1 VPATPALPTAACSP
15 SAASSTSAP
24 RRTSH
29 YRRLVAPATRA
40 AAVAAGTATAALAL
54 LLPAAPQAT
63 IPAPA
68 PAAAQVAVPAATV
81 VAPVQ
86 LAAVSAPAAP
96 AAPTA
101 IAMRNALSKLGAPYR
116 YGASGPTAFDC
127 SGLVNWAFKNAGV
140 ALPRTSRALSKIG
153 TPVAKADL
161 RPGDLVFFYRPI
173 SHVAIYIGDGK
184 VVHASNRKDP
194 VKISNLAD
202 MAFTS
207 ARRV

>member
-15 SAASSTSAP
+15 AAASSTSAP

-40 AAVAAGTATAALAL
+40 ATVAAGTATAALAL
-54 LLPAAPQAT
+54 LLPAAPQTTLPTA
-63 IPAPA
+63 A
-68 PAAAQVAVPAATV
+68 PAAV
-81 VAPVQ
+81 VTAPVE
-86 LAAVSAPAAP
+86 LAAVVAPAAP
-96 AAPTA
+96 VAPAAVAAPSSV
-101 IAMRNALSKLGAPYR
+101 AMQNALSKLGSPYR
-116 YGASGPTAFDC
+116 YGASGPVAFDC

-140 ALPRTSRALSKIG
+140 ALPRTSRALSKVG

-173 SHVAIYIGDGK
+173 SHVAIYIGNGK
-184 VVHASNRKDP
+184 VVHASNRRDP

-202 MAFTS
+202 MQFTA
-207 ARRV
+207 ARRI